1 MSDESIVWQ
10 KYCNRIHGEYSG
22 RSILNSCT
30 ITTKY
35 KNLKLIYKLVPIK
48 KGLYYYFSK
57 ASINIDNK
65 GKFKFLFA
73 RKTNPFFYLGPY
85 GLPSII
91 RSFKYDKIKT
101 NTSIDS
107 KYKIKTNNVEIFNE
121 IFSEDRFDI
130 LKQLPVFCFEVSDK
144 KVYLLVNS
152 DLTDNDDF
160 MIIHKQC
167 CFIVD
172 ILKEKK
178 IIV

>member
-1 MSDESIVWQ
+1 MADESIIWQ
-10 KYCNRIHGEYSG
+10 DYCNKINGKYSG

-30 ITTKY
+30 ITAKY
-35 KNLKLIYKLVPIK
+35 KNLNLIYNLVPIK

-65 GKFKFLFA
+65 GNFKFLFA
-73 RKTNPFFYLGPY
+73 RKTNPGFYLGPY
-85 GLPSII
+85 GLPSLI

-101 NTSIDS
+101 NTSIDK
-107 KYKIKTNNVEIFNE
+107 KYKIKTNNIEIFNK
-121 IFSEDRFDI
+121 IFSEDGFYI
-130 LKQLPVFCFEVSDK
+130 LTQLPVFCFEISDK

-172 ILKEKK
+172 ILKEKE